1 MRKSE
6 IKPFTPL
13 VRRGFDIRPLLLR
26 RHGIPAS
33 LTLRIA
39 PDVVDLDGDCKH
51 GIPRND
57 AQDGRVAASIVRLVV
72 FAVYLSQELATNVPF
87 KIILENLP
95 SCYNSHSMQ

>member
-13 VRRGFDIRPLLLR
+13 VRRPFNIRPFLIR

-33 LTLRIA
+33 LPLFIA
-39 PDVVDLDGDCKH
+39 PDIVKLDGNCKH

-57 AQDGRVAASIVRLVV
+57 AQEGRVAASIVRLVV
-72 FAVYLSQELATNVPF
+72 LAVYLFSRN
-87 KIILENLP
+87 
-95 SCYNSHSMQ
+95 